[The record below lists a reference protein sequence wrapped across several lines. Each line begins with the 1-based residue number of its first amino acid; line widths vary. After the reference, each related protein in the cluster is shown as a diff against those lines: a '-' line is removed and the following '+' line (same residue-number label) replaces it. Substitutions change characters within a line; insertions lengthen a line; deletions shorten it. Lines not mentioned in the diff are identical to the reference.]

1 MKKFIFCLLLLDTVT
16 VCAKFQPN
24 DQEITNDKEADI
36 RLSHTINEKWTYLKN
51 AILLPIKQSEKN
63 MQLRIQQKSKSN
75 QNTTDRVVDLF
86 LKECN

>member
-1 MKKFIFCLLLLDTVT
+1 MKKFIFCLLLLNTVT

-63 MQLRIQQKSKSN
+63 MQLRIQQQSKSN
-75 QNTTDRVVDLF
+75 QNTTNRVIDLF